1 MVKSRISLIAA
12 VLASAFIGG
21 CASPVTREAI
31 APGRDITLPL
41 PISSA
46 EVEARTARL
55 AGRLEQTR
63 MGESEKKV
71 AMDLLNS
78 YQMIGATLQPPMAE
92 GDRQRIIRLL
102 FESLSKVDEAYFLRE
117 SKEGDEFSRI
127 IDQYTSRRKEI
138 IQDYLA
144 ANHGMV
150 VEKSIALRDLFGEE
164 ALTPEIGL
172 LYSISLAKQ
181 GRLPEAVSSGESIVR
196 ELEKRPDLVN
206 LRAYILEW
214 QLAMGQDKS
223 AEEGLKELTQR
234 VAEKEA
240 LLKEARERMGFQE
253 KAESSTETAP
263 APIEPPLV
271 HEDSSTAQS
280 PQSIE
285 TALAEVRDLV
295 LRGEFTKAKFLLLQ
309 QRIRFPQ
316 GPQTEAI
323 DAAMHEVELAQ
334 EKRELARD
342 RGELSPEKSEDELRT
357 EKAMLESERL
367 ILAKQLV
374 EQENFAEAVARLDE
388 LQREGSASAEVASL
402 KEMATEKLIN
412 KERNRAAKLYLMAR
426 AETDLSKKEELLV
439 SSYNIL
445 KALLDKYP
453 SSPLQKKIND
463 NMATIKDEMGRLKK
477 RAQ

>member
-12 VLASAFIGG
+12 VLASAVIGG
-21 CASPVTREAI
+21 CASPVTREAVT
-31 APGRDITLPL
+31 PGRDITLPL

-46 EVEARTARL
+46 EIEARTARL

-63 MGESEKKV
+63 MGESERKV

-102 FESLSKVDEAYFLRE
+102 FESLSKIDEAYFLRE

-138 IQDYLA
+138 IQDYLD

-164 ALTPEIGL
+164 ALTAEIGL

-181 GRLPEAVSSGESIVR
+181 GRLAEAVSSGESIVS

-223 AEEGLKELTQR
+223 AEEGLKELTRR

-263 APIEPPLV
+263 PIGPPLV
-271 HEDSSTAQS
+271 YEDSSTPGS
-280 PQSIE
+280 PESIE

-323 DAAMHEVELAQ
+323 DAAMREVEVAQ

-342 RGELSPEKSEDELRT
+342 RGELLPEKSGDELRT

-367 ILAKQLV
+367 ILAKKLV

-453 SSPLQKKIND
+453 SSPLQKKVND